1 MPTTWILIAD
11 GAKARV
17 LEHDSRE
24 GTLALTSPGEFFGS
38 TAQSKD
44 IASDRPG
51 RSFDSAGRGQ
61 PADVGTGHH
70 RHAMEP
76 RTDPQRHAEFA
87 FARDLARHLEHA
99 AAEHRYRHL
108 VLVAAP
114 KTLGD
119 LRQILPDTVKKM
131 IVAEVDKDLTNIP
144 ERDLPKHLEEHLPR

>member
-17 LEHDSRE
+17 LAYDRKSRKLSPAFPHE
-24 GTLALTSPGEFFGS
+24 FTGT
-38 TAQSKD
+38 TAQSKE
-44 IASDRPG
+44 IASDRQG

-61 PADVGTGHH
+61 PGDAGAQG

-76 RTDPQRHAEFA
+76 RTDPQRHAEHS
-87 FARDLARHLEHA
+87 FARDLAHHLQDA
-99 AAEHRYRHL
+99 ANGGRFDAL

-119 LRQILPDTVKKM
+119 LRELLPATVKKK
-131 IVAEVDKDLTNIP
+131 ITAEVDKDLTNLP
-144 ERDLPKHLEEHLPR
+144 ERDLPKHLESVLEK